1 MIARYVALGLAV
13 FVAACD
19 PPQPLVFC
27 EENGE
32 FTGTI
37 FFREEGFLVGET
49 IIPYEEPAFEACT
62 TLGTLVFGRAPILDV
77 YFPNVR
83 LLGGMVSDPTEP
95 DDNLAG
101 TDVIEGFETVTDL
114 GALNS
119 VNVVTGFNN
128 VERANS
134 ISARDLLGFASL
146 EEVGNLQ
153 TGRVDNLRR
162 LHVAGAVG
170 LYASELDRGPEFGAP
185 PIAEI
190 TYGLPAL
197 KVVDTSLEVISAAGF
212 IHFPLLE
219 SVGEDLNILVG
230 VALDGFG
237 DMNVERSC
245 SVGRNL
251 IMRGSRGTEE
261 QEYYTSWVERNIQS
275 VGGFTLIEVGEA
287 ESQ

>member
-37 FFREEGFLVGET
+37 FFREEGFLVSET

-119 VNVVTGFNN
+119 VKMVTGFNN

-153 TGRVDNLRR
+153 AGRVDNLSR
-162 LHVAGAVG
+162 LRVAGAVG
-170 LYASELDRGPEFGAP
+170 LYASELDRGPVFGAP
-185 PIAEI
+185 PIGEI

-197 KVVDTSLEVISAAGF
+197 QVVDTSLEVISAAGF

-219 SVGEDLNILVG
+219 RVGEDLNISSNANV
-230 VALDGFG
+230 DGLG
-237 DMNVERSC
+237 DMSTLHSC
-245 SVGRNL
+245 VVGRNL
-251 IMRGSRGTEE
+251 ILQGNREPNDD
-261 QEYYTSWVERNIQS
+261 EYYIQWASRNIQS
-275 VGGFTLIEVGEA
+275 IGGFTLIQFNGSE
-287 ESQ
+287 